1 MILTFL
7 LACFSSGGGGDCSSI
22 DDGVQREECFFQ
34 EAVQLSGDR
43 ASLENYIFLMEDAS
57 SQDLLRIRLA
67 VRDPDRN
74 QWLCD
79 GVSTQNARDRCRQ
92 VVGRPHLRG
101 SRPGGQR

>member
-1 MILTFL
+1 MILAL
-7 LACFSSGGGGDCSSI
+7 LMACFSSGGGGDCSSI
-22 DDGVQREECFFQ
+22 EDGVQREECFFQ

-43 ASLENYIFLMEDAS
+43 SSLENYIFLIEDAS

-67 VRDPDRN
+67 VRDPDRH

-92 VVGRPHLRG
+92 VVGRPHLRSG
-101 SRPGGQR
+101 RQGEKR